1 MATLHSYE
9 DYDPEKSISLLTHLA
24 RASKRIFEKDMAR
37 KHVEAHIAQLKKV
50 STKGIKQELEILEQK
65 IADALAKESKIK
77 SRQEQETVSQQ
88 NFREKLAAIEKKLEI
103 YAEQSEARAQRI
115 RELEEQVQEK
125 HMTRAEKAE
134 IVGQRIS
141 QLEKVYNQLKSQKEK
156 VSKTKLKQIKGKIDY
171 LKSQLKGI

>member
-9 DYDPEKSISLLTHLA
+9 DFDPEKSISLLTHLA
-24 RASKRIFEKDMAR
+24 RASKRIFEKDKAR
-37 KHVEAHIAQLKKV
+37 MHVEEHIRQLKKV

-65 IADALAKESKIK
+65 IADALAKEAKIK
-77 SRQEQETVSQQ
+77 SRQEQETLSQK

-103 YAEQSEARAQRI
+103 YTEQSEARAQRI

-134 IVGQRIS
+134 IVAQRLS
-141 QLEKVYNQLKSQKEK
+141 QLERIYPQLKKEN
-156 VSKTKLKQIKGKIDY
+156 VGKTKLKQIKSKIDS
-171 LKSQLKGI
+171 LKNQLKGI